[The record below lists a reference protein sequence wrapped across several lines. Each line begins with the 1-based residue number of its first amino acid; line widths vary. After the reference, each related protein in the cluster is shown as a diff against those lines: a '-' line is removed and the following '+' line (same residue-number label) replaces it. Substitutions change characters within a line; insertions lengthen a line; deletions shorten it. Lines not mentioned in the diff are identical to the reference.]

1 MNKFSDSSL
10 KRLGTCHPKLCA
22 LFLKVLKAH
31 DCVIVCG
38 HRNQEDQDKAYFD
51 GKSKLRW
58 PHSKHNS
65 IPSMAVDVVPYD
77 SVKKE
82 PIWDNVK
89 SLYFF
94 AGIVKGIAQEMG
106 VKVRFGGDWD
116 GDNNFNQSFDDLVH
130 WELME

>member
-1 MNKFSDSSL
+1 
-10 KRLGTCHPKLCA
+10 
-22 LFLKVLKAH
+22 
-31 DCVIVCG
+31 
-38 HRNQEDQDKAYFD
+38 
-51 GKSKLRW
+51 
-58 PHSKHNS
+58 
-65 IPSMAVDVVPYD
+65 MAVDVVPYD